1 MKFKFKCIVLIYV
14 LVLLLVSGCEDIK
27 LFWHPQ
33 EPESTNPESTNIGPN
48 PFTGRW
54 IEKNLS
60 GYPTEY
66 LDLVIFTE
74 NSFTVKLALSSLD
87 TITGTYTR
95 TESSAALRTSS
106 SSHIAY
112 RDGTGTAE
120 ILEDEL
126 VFSFNSEYFSYSK
139 EFIRQ

>member
-1 MKFKFKCIVLIYV
+1 MKFKYKGIVLFYV
-14 LVLLLVSGCEDIK
+14 LVLFFVSGCEEIK

-33 EPESTNPESTNIGPN
+33 EPESTDIGPN

-66 LDLVIFTE
+66 LDLVTFTK

-95 TESSAALRTSS
+95 TESSAELRTPS

-120 ILEDEL
+120 ILENEL
-126 VFSFNSEYFSYSK
+126 VFSFNSAYFSYSK